1 MTISLTDPYTE
12 ENPAARKIK
21 TEKKEEDISANLLK
35 KSHRKKI
42 HSQLPALY
50 PFGFAAGSRGFRFI
64 WFLAGFV
71 DCGTGLGDLFSFESV
86 RPDRLPVAM
95 RPACC
100 VPGFQR

>member
-35 KSHRKKI
+35 KIHRKKI

-50 PFGFAAGSRGFRFI
+50 PFGFAAGRGAWLHGSYCRPDHVSI
-64 WFLAGFV
+64 PENTLAGNK
-71 DCGTGLGDLFSFESV
+71 S
-86 RPDRLPVAM
+86 
-95 RPACC
+95 
-100 VPGFQR
+100 Q